1 MAQRKVKPGTPHPTK
16 KGLVMGKNGSYV
28 SKTTY
33 AKQVR
38 AAQTPNTGKP
48 QTPLRGTS
56 GKPTQM
62 GSNNWPKGTE
72 RFTEKPSNKGG
83 ALVKQGSSASTKPST
98 KGGGLATTGGSQ
110 KALPGS
116 NPKALPPGKKGGALG
131 RAVRGV
137 KGVGPNAAV
146 GRLVGKIATPLAAAG
161 EVKEMSDR
169 AKRDRE
175 RNIKT
180 GNTPFRGSGNYRRAA
195 EAREGTTK
203 RDRQG
208 RLIKKVQGLPADYKA
223 TEAKAFAAAP
233 KPKTTPKA
241 EPAKQQTPS
250 RKSAP
255 VQQKPKAQSPTL
267 SAAEKKKRADAA
279 AKKKADAAF
288 MKAELLKIRKAEL
301 AAERQKAYK
310 KSLEQAKK
318 NRERGNTTA
327 RGPRD

>member
-1 MAQRKVKPGTPHPTK
+1 MAPRKKSKAKKPAETMRQKQMRLRAEQQAANKKSGALTKTKTSKPTSTRVEKVKVKDVTP
-16 KGLVMGKNGSYV
+16 
-28 SKTTY
+28 SKSQL
-33 AKQVR
+33 KI
-38 AAQTPNTGKP
+38 
-48 QTPLRGTS
+48 
-56 GKPTQM
+56 
-62 GSNNWPKGTE
+62 
-72 RFTEKPSNKGG
+72 KGG
-83 ALVKQGSSASTKPST
+83 SA
-98 KGGGLATTGGSQ
+98 Q
-110 KALPGS
+110 KI
-116 NPKALPPGKKGGALG
+116 LPPGKKGGALG

-241 EPAKQQTPS
+241 EPTKQQAPS

-310 KSLEQAKK
+310 KSLEQSKK

>member
-1 MAQRKVKPGTPHPTK
+1 MAPRKKSKAKKPAETMRQRQMRLRAEQQAAKKTAGALTKTKTSKPTSTKVEKVKVKDVTP
-16 KGLVMGKNGSYV
+16 
-28 SKTTY
+28 SKS
-33 AKQVR
+33 QL
-38 AAQTPNTGKP
+38 QI
-48 QTPLRGTS
+48 
-56 GKPTQM
+56 
-62 GSNNWPKGTE
+62 
-72 RFTEKPSNKGG
+72 KGG
-83 ALVKQGSSASTKPST
+83 SGQ
-98 KGGGLATTGGSQ
+98 
-110 KALPGS
+110 
-116 NPKALPPGKKGGALG
+116 KALPPGTKGGALG

-137 KGVGPNAAV
+137 KGSTGSAAV
-146 GRLVGKIATPLAAAG
+146 GKLIGKIATPLAAAG

-208 RLIKKVQGLPADYKA
+208 RQVKKVQGLPADYKA

-241 EPAKQQTPS
+241 EPAKQQAPS
-250 RKSAP
+250 RKPAS
-255 VQQKPKAQSPTL
+255 VSQKPKAQPPKL
-267 SAAEKKKRADAA
+267 SEAEQKKRAAAA

-318 NRERGNTTA
+318 NRARGNTTA
-327 RGPRD
+327 RGPRDR

>member
-1 MAQRKVKPGTPHPTK
+1 
-16 KGLVMGKNGSYV
+16 
-28 SKTTY
+28 
-33 AKQVR
+33 
-38 AAQTPNTGKP
+38 
-48 QTPLRGTS
+48 
-56 GKPTQM
+56 
-62 GSNNWPKGTE
+62 
-72 RFTEKPSNKGG
+72 
-83 ALVKQGSSASTKPST
+83 
-98 KGGGLATTGGSQ
+98 
-110 KALPGS
+110 
-116 NPKALPPGKKGGALG
+116 LG

-137 KGVGPNAAV
+137 KGSTGSAAV
-146 GRLVGKIATPLAAAG
+146 GKLIGKIATPLAAAG

-208 RLIKKVQGLPADYKA
+208 RQVKKVQGLPADYKA

-241 EPAKQQTPS
+241 EPAKQQAPS
-250 RKSAP
+250 RKPAS
-255 VQQKPKAQSPTL
+255 VSQKPKAQPPKL
-267 SAAEKKKRADAA
+267 SEAEQKKRAAAA
-279 AKKKADAAF
+279 AKKKADAAA

-318 NRERGNTTA
+318 NRARGNTTA

>member
-1 MAQRKVKPGTPHPTK
+1 MAPRKKSKAKKPAETMRQKQMRLRAEQQAANKKSGALTKTKTSKPTSTRVEKVKVKDVTP
-16 KGLVMGKNGSYV
+16 
-28 SKTTY
+28 SKSQL
-33 AKQVR
+33 KI
-38 AAQTPNTGKP
+38 
-48 QTPLRGTS
+48 
-56 GKPTQM
+56 
-62 GSNNWPKGTE
+62 
-72 RFTEKPSNKGG
+72 KGG
-83 ALVKQGSSASTKPST
+83 SA
-98 KGGGLATTGGSQ
+98 Q
-110 KALPGS
+110 KI
-116 NPKALPPGKKGGALG
+116 LPPGKKGGALG

-241 EPAKQQTPS
+241 EPAKQQAPS

-327 RGPRD
+327 RGPRG

>member
-1 MAQRKVKPGTPHPTK
+1 MAPRKKSKAKKPAETMRQKQMRLRAEQQAANKKSGALTKTKTSKPTSTRVEKVKVKDVTP
-16 KGLVMGKNGSYV
+16 
-28 SKTTY
+28 SKSQL
-33 AKQVR
+33 KI
-38 AAQTPNTGKP
+38 
-48 QTPLRGTS
+48 
-56 GKPTQM
+56 
-62 GSNNWPKGTE
+62 
-72 RFTEKPSNKGG
+72 KGG
-83 ALVKQGSSASTKPST
+83 SA
-98 KGGGLATTGGSQ
+98 Q
-110 KALPGS
+110 KI
-116 NPKALPPGKKGGALG
+116 LPPGKKGGALG

-241 EPAKQQTPS
+241 EPAKQQAPS

-255 VQQKPKAQSPTL
+255 VQQKSKAQSPTL
-267 SAAEKKKRADAA
+267 SAAEKKKRADSA

>member
-1 MAQRKVKPGTPHPTK
+1 MAPRKKSKAKKPAETMRQKQMRLRAEQQAAKKKSGALTKTKTSKPTSTRVEKVKVKDVTP
-16 KGLVMGKNGSYV
+16 
-28 SKTTY
+28 SKSQL
-33 AKQVR
+33 KI
-38 AAQTPNTGKP
+38 
-48 QTPLRGTS
+48 
-56 GKPTQM
+56 
-62 GSNNWPKGTE
+62 
-72 RFTEKPSNKGG
+72 KGG
-83 ALVKQGSSASTKPST
+83 SGQ
-98 KGGGLATTGGSQ
+98 
-110 KALPGS
+110 
-116 NPKALPPGKKGGALG
+116 KALPPGKKGGALG

-241 EPAKQQTPS
+241 EPAKQQAPS

-255 VQQKPKAQSPTL
+255 VQQKSKAQSPTL

>member
-1 MAQRKVKPGTPHPTK
+1 MAPRKKSKAKKPAETMRQRQMRLRAEQQAAKERGGSLAKTGQSKPAAKGGKLTKTEPSKPTSAKVEKVKVKDVTP
-16 KGLVMGKNGSYV
+16 
-28 SKTTY
+28 SKS
-33 AKQVR
+33 QL
-38 AAQTPNTGKP
+38 QI
-48 QTPLRGTS
+48 
-56 GKPTQM
+56 
-62 GSNNWPKGTE
+62 
-72 RFTEKPSNKGG
+72 KGG
-83 ALVKQGSSASTKPST
+83 SGQ
-98 KGGGLATTGGSQ
+98 
-110 KALPGS
+110 
-116 NPKALPPGKKGGALG
+116 KALPPGTKGGALG

-137 KGVGPNAAV
+137 KGSTGSAAV
-146 GRLVGKIATPLAAAG
+146 GKLIGKIATPLAAAG

-208 RLIKKVQGLPADYKA
+208 RQVKKVQGLPADYKA

-241 EPAKQQTPS
+241 EPAKQQAPS
-250 RKSAP
+250 RKPAS
-255 VQQKPKAQSPTL
+255 VSQKPKAQPPKL
-267 SAAEKKKRADAA
+267 SEAEQKKRAAAAA
-279 AKKKADAAF
+279 AKKKADAAA

-318 NRERGNTTA
+318 NRARGNTTA

>member
-1 MAQRKVKPGTPHPTK
+1 
-16 KGLVMGKNGSYV
+16 
-28 SKTTY
+28 
-33 AKQVR
+33 
-38 AAQTPNTGKP
+38 
-48 QTPLRGTS
+48 
-56 GKPTQM
+56 
-62 GSNNWPKGTE
+62 
-72 RFTEKPSNKGG
+72 
-83 ALVKQGSSASTKPST
+83 
-98 KGGGLATTGGSQ
+98 
-110 KALPGS
+110 
-116 NPKALPPGKKGGALG
+116 
-131 RAVRGV
+131 
-137 KGVGPNAAV
+137 
-146 GRLVGKIATPLAAAG
+146 
-161 EVKEMSDR
+161 MSDR

-233 KPKTTPKA
+233 KPRTTPKA
-241 EPAKQQTPS
+241 EPAKQQAPS

-318 NRERGNTTA
+318 NRARGNTTA

>member
-1 MAQRKVKPGTPHPTK
+1 MAPRKKSKAKKPAETMRQRQMRLRAEQQAAK
-16 KGLVMGKNGSYV
+16 KK
-28 SKTTY
+28 
-33 AKQVR
+33 A
-38 AAQTPNTGKP
+38 
-48 QTPLRGTS
+48 
-56 GKPTQM
+56 
-62 GSNNWPKGTE
+62 
-72 RFTEKPSNKGG
+72 G
-83 ALVKQGSSASTKPST
+83 ALTKTKTSKPASTKVEKVKVKDVTPSKSKLQI
-98 KGGGLATTGGSQ
+98 KGGSGQ
-110 KALPGS
+110 
-116 NPKALPPGKKGGALG
+116 KALPPGKKGGALG

-241 EPAKQQTPS
+241 EPAKQQAPS

-255 VQQKPKAQSPTL
+255 VQQKSKAQSPTL

>member
-1 MAQRKVKPGTPHPTK
+1 MAPRKKSKAKKPAETMRQKQMRLRAEQQAAK
-16 KGLVMGKNGSYV
+16 KK
-28 SKTTY
+28 
-33 AKQVR
+33 A
-38 AAQTPNTGKP
+38 
-48 QTPLRGTS
+48 
-56 GKPTQM
+56 
-62 GSNNWPKGTE
+62 
-72 RFTEKPSNKGG
+72 G
-83 ALVKQGSSASTKPST
+83 ALTKTKTSKPASTKVEKVKVKDVTPSKSQLKI
-98 KGGGLATTGGSQ
+98 KGGSGQ
-110 KALPGS
+110 
-116 NPKALPPGKKGGALG
+116 KALPPGKKGGALG

-241 EPAKQQTPS
+241 EPAKQQAPS

-255 VQQKPKAQSPTL
+255 VQQKSKAQSPTL

-327 RGPRD
+327 RGPRDR

>member
-1 MAQRKVKPGTPHPTK
+1 MAPRKKSKAKKPAETMRQKQMRLRAEQQAAK
-16 KGLVMGKNGSYV
+16 KK
-28 SKTTY
+28 
-33 AKQVR
+33 A
-38 AAQTPNTGKP
+38 
-48 QTPLRGTS
+48 
-56 GKPTQM
+56 
-62 GSNNWPKGTE
+62 
-72 RFTEKPSNKGG
+72 G
-83 ALVKQGSSASTKPST
+83 ALTKTKTSKPASTKVEKVKVKDVTPSKSRLKI
-98 KGGGLATTGGSQ
+98 KGGSAQ
-110 KALPGS
+110 
-116 NPKALPPGKKGGALG
+116 KALPPGKKGGALG

-137 KGVGPNAAV
+137 KGSTGSAAV
-146 GRLVGKIATPLAAAG
+146 GKLIGKIATPLAAAG

-208 RLIKKVQGLPADYKA
+208 RQVKKVQGLPADYKA

-241 EPAKQQTPS
+241 EPAKQQAPS
-250 RKSAP
+250 RKP
-255 VQQKPKAQSPTL
+255 VSVSQKPKAQAPKL
-267 SAAEKKKRADAA
+267 SEADKKKRAAAA
-279 AKKKADAAF
+279 AKKKADAAA

-318 NRERGNTTA
+318 NRARGNTTA
-327 RGPRD
+327 RGPRDR

>member
-1 MAQRKVKPGTPHPTK
+1 MAPRKKSKAKKPAETMRQKQMRLRAEQQAANKKSGALTKTKTSKPTSTRVEKVKVKDVTP
-16 KGLVMGKNGSYV
+16 
-28 SKTTY
+28 SKSQL
-33 AKQVR
+33 KI
-38 AAQTPNTGKP
+38 
-48 QTPLRGTS
+48 
-56 GKPTQM
+56 
-62 GSNNWPKGTE
+62 
-72 RFTEKPSNKGG
+72 KGG
-83 ALVKQGSSASTKPST
+83 SA
-98 KGGGLATTGGSQ
+98 Q
-110 KALPGS
+110 KI
-116 NPKALPPGKKGGALG
+116 LPPGKKGGALG

-241 EPAKQQTPS
+241 EPAKQQAPS

>member
-1 MAQRKVKPGTPHPTK
+1 MAPRKKSKAKKPAETMRQRQMRLRAEQQAAKKTAGALTKTKTSKPTSTKVEKVKVKDVTP
-16 KGLVMGKNGSYV
+16 
-28 SKTTY
+28 SKS
-33 AKQVR
+33 QL
-38 AAQTPNTGKP
+38 QI
-48 QTPLRGTS
+48 
-56 GKPTQM
+56 
-62 GSNNWPKGTE
+62 
-72 RFTEKPSNKGG
+72 KGG
-83 ALVKQGSSASTKPST
+83 SGQ
-98 KGGGLATTGGSQ
+98 
-110 KALPGS
+110 
-116 NPKALPPGKKGGALG
+116 KALPPGTKGGALG

-137 KGVGPNAAV
+137 KGSTGSAAV
-146 GRLVGKIATPLAAAG
+146 GKLIGKIATPLAAAG

-208 RLIKKVQGLPADYKA
+208 RQVKKVQGLPADYKA

-241 EPAKQQTPS
+241 EPTKQQAPS

-327 RGPRD
+327 RGPRG

>member
-1 MAQRKVKPGTPHPTK
+1 MAPRKKSKAKKPAETMRQKQMRLRAEEQAAK
-16 KGLVMGKNGSYV
+16 KK
-28 SKTTY
+28 
-33 AKQVR
+33 A
-38 AAQTPNTGKP
+38 
-48 QTPLRGTS
+48 
-56 GKPTQM
+56 
-62 GSNNWPKGTE
+62 
-72 RFTEKPSNKGG
+72 G
-83 ALVKQGSSASTKPST
+83 ALTKTKTSKPASTKVEKVKVKDVTPSKSKLKI
-98 KGGGLATTGGSQ
+98 KGGSAQ
-110 KALPGS
+110 
-116 NPKALPPGKKGGALG
+116 KALPPGKKGGALG

-137 KGVGPNAAV
+137 KGSTGSAAV
-146 GRLVGKIATPLAAAG
+146 GKLIGRIATPVAAAG

-241 EPAKQQTPS
+241 EPAKQQAPS

>member
-1 MAQRKVKPGTPHPTK
+1 MAPRKKSKAKKPAETMRQRQMRLRAEQQAAKKTAGALTKTKTSKPTSTKVEKVKVKDVTP
-16 KGLVMGKNGSYV
+16 
-28 SKTTY
+28 SKS
-33 AKQVR
+33 QL
-38 AAQTPNTGKP
+38 QI
-48 QTPLRGTS
+48 
-56 GKPTQM
+56 
-62 GSNNWPKGTE
+62 
-72 RFTEKPSNKGG
+72 KGG
-83 ALVKQGSSASTKPST
+83 SGQ
-98 KGGGLATTGGSQ
+98 
-110 KALPGS
+110 
-116 NPKALPPGKKGGALG
+116 KALPPGTKGGALG

-137 KGVGPNAAV
+137 KGSTGSAAV
-146 GRLVGKIATPLAAAG
+146 GKLIGKIATPLAAAG

-208 RLIKKVQGLPADYKA
+208 RQVKKVQGLPADYKA

-241 EPAKQQTPS
+241 EPAKQQAPS
-250 RKSAP
+250 RKPAS
-255 VQQKPKAQSPTL
+255 VSQKPKAQPPKL
-267 SAAEKKKRADAA
+267 SEAEQKKRAAAA
-279 AKKKADAAF
+279 AKKKADAAA

-318 NRERGNTTA
+318 NRARGNTTA

>member
-1 MAQRKVKPGTPHPTK
+1 MAPRKKSKAKKPAETMRQKQMRLRAEQQAANKKSGALTKTKTSKPTSTRVEKVKVKDVTP
-16 KGLVMGKNGSYV
+16 
-28 SKTTY
+28 SKSQL
-33 AKQVR
+33 KI
-38 AAQTPNTGKP
+38 
-48 QTPLRGTS
+48 
-56 GKPTQM
+56 
-62 GSNNWPKGTE
+62 
-72 RFTEKPSNKGG
+72 KGG
-83 ALVKQGSSASTKPST
+83 SA
-98 KGGGLATTGGSQ
+98 Q
-110 KALPGS
+110 
-116 NPKALPPGKKGGALG
+116 KALPPGKKGGALG

-233 KPKTTPKA
+233 KPKTTPKT
-241 EPAKQQTPS
+241 ESAKQQAPS
-250 RKSAP
+250 RKSAA